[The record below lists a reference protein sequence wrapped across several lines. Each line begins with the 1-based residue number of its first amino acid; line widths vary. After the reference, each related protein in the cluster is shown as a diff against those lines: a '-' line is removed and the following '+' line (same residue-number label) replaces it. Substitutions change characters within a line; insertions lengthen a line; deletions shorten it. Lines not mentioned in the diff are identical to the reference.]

1 MRFSRN
7 DVSLI
12 APQFGDRLSRAICKR
27 LGDYMKRPAY
37 RSASIIRAGLLVSAV
52 VGLSA
57 ATVGVSAAQD
67 FDAAT
72 VKWNRLAAEQGNV
85 WAQYLLGIMYDNGDV
100 VPQDDAVAVKWY
112 RLAAEQGHVS
122 A

>member
-1 MRFSRN
+1 MNR
-7 DVSLI
+7 LI
-12 APQFGDRLSRAICKR
+12 C
-27 LGDYMKRPAY
+27 
-37 RSASIIRAGLLVSAV
+37 
-52 VGLSA
+52 SA
-57 ATVGVSAAQD
+57 AFALMLLPAPGSAQD

-85 WAQYLLGIMYDNGDV
+85 WAQYLLGSMYYNGDG
-100 VPQDDAVAVKWY
+100 VPQDDAAAMKWY